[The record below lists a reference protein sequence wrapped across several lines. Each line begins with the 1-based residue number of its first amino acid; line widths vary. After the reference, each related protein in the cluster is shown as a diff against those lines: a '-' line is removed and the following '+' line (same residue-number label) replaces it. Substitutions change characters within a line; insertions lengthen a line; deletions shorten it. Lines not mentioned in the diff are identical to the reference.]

1 MAVFGLIVLITQP
14 YFFYGRGEE
23 CLGNED
29 EIPPKFIV
37 KKSKDATE
45 ACITV
50 PGVIA
55 GWLFVNA
62 GVTIIKEDE

>member
-1 MAVFGLIVLITQP
+1 MSW
-14 YFFYGRGEE
+14 
-23 CLGNED
+23 NED

-37 KKSKDATE
+37 KKTKDATE

-62 GVTIIKEDE
+62 GITIIKKDERFSFYST